1 MAKTAAKKAPS
12 KSEVYAAISEE
23 TGLSKKEV
31 TAVIDSLTNQVKKA
45 LSNKGPGVFAIPGLV
60 KITKRKIPAK
70 PARMGRN
77 PKTGEEMQ
85 LPPKPA
91 SVKAGVRALK
101 ALKDMVK

>member
-1 MAKTAAKKAPS
+1 MAKTAAKRAPS
-12 KSEVYAAISEE
+12 KSEVYAAIAEE
-23 TGLSKKEV
+23 TNLSKKEV
-31 TAVIDSLTNQVKKA
+31 TAVIDALSNQVKKA
-45 LSNKGPGVFAIPGLV
+45 LSSKGPGVFAIPGLV

-77 PKTGEEMQ
+77 PATGEMIE
-85 LPPKPA
+85 LKAKPA